1 VEWKLDAAC
10 RGIGVAIFF
19 NRRTV
24 GERDTA
30 LSLCASCPVR
40 QECLEYALEHE
51 ASPTLRIGIWG
62 GTIPK
67 ERAEIEGEGDVEP

>member
-1 VEWKLDAAC
+1 MEWKQEAAC

-19 NRRTV
+19 NRRTAE
-24 GERDTA
+24 ERETA
-30 LSLCASCPVR
+30 LSLCAGCPVKI
-40 QECLEYALEHE
+40 ECLEYALDHE

-67 ERAEIEGEGDVEP
+67 ERAEIEGDLDEQS